1 MNLPE
6 EVRRVVTTMP
16 TAFAWAAPLPM
27 RAALARMAA
36 RMAARDDAILRIRA
50 LGYPADQAAEIVDQH
65 PSRDWDAL
73 VDQIV
78 MGGGPRIRREEP

>member
-1 MNLPE
+1 ME
-6 EVRRVVTTMP
+6 ISEQIRRALAAMP
-16 TAFAWAAPLPM
+16 TAFAWAAPPPM

-36 RMAARDDAILRIRA
+36 RDDVILRVRA

-65 PSRDWDAL
+65 PAHDWDNL

-78 MGGGPRIRREEP
+78 MGGGPAIRREEA